1 MQRVLR
7 ALSIAAAGL
16 LVTACSGGPTHD
28 DVESALPPP
37 AVAQDA
43 PPGSG
48 SLQLDAVFAE
58 YSPLSGNS
66 ELVRRLLSPLTTA
79 QIRRMLA
86 SSGKVMSE
94 QEINLA
100 EEKFALYVPAHAPPQ
115 GYALLVFVPP
125 WREAKLPQGWA
136 AVLDQYGVIF
146 VSAARSDND
155 ANTLARRAP
164 LALIAAQNV
173 IRRYAVDPQ
182 RVYIG
187 GFSGGSRVA
196 LRLALGYPD
205 VFRGALLNA
214 GSDPIGD
221 IGHPLPPADL
231 FARFQETA
239 RLVYLSGEQDSLNL
253 ATDADS
259 VDSMRRWCVFDV
271 EAQVTHRVGGQPA
284 GHQAADPAAL
294 SQALAALFNPVKP
307 DPDKLAAC
315 RSAVG
320 QQLEA
325 AFGEAESLLASGR
338 RDAAQKR
345 LLEIDARFGG
355 LAAPRSVELSQAPAP
370 QS

>member
-1 MQRVLR
+1 MPGLFR
-7 ALSIAAAGL
+7 ALSIGIAGL
-16 LVTACSGGPTHD
+16 LAAACASGPSPD
-28 DVESALPPP
+28 DAAP
-37 AVAQDA
+37 APAPAAVQDA
-43 PPGSG
+43 AGAG
-48 SLQLDAVFAE
+48 GLQAEVAFSE

-66 ELVRRLLSPLTTA
+66 ELLRRLMSPLAAA

-86 SSGKVMSE
+86 ASGKAMRE
-94 QEINLA
+94 QEIDLA
-100 EEKFALYVPAHAPPQ
+100 DEKFLLYVPAHAPPQ

-125 WREAKLPQGWA
+125 WREARLPPGWGP
-136 AVLDQYGVIF
+136 VLDRYGMIF
-146 VSAARSDND
+146 VSAARSGND
-155 ANTLARRAP
+155 ANTLARREP

-173 IRRYAVDPQ
+173 LGRYAVDPQ
-182 RVYIG
+182 HVYVG

-196 LRLALGYPD
+196 QRLALGYPD
-205 VFRGALLNA
+205 LFRGALLDA

-231 FARFQETA
+231 FTHFQETA
-239 RLVYLSGEQDSLNL
+239 RLVYVSGEQDSLNL

-259 VDSMRRWCVFDV
+259 VDSMRQWCVFDV
-271 EAQVTHRVGGQPA
+271 EAQVTHRLGGQSA
-284 GHQAADPAAL
+284 GHEAADAVAL
-294 SQALAALFNPVKP
+294 SQALAALFNPAKP

-315 RSAVG
+315 RSAIG

-325 AFGEAESLLASGR
+325 AFGDAESLLASGR

-355 LAAPRSVELSQAPAP
+355 LAAPRSAELSQSLAP